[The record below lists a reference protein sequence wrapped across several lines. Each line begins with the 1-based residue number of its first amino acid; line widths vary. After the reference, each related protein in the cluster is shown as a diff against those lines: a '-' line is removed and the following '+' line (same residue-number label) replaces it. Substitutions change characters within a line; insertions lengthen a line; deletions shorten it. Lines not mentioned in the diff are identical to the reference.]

1 MYVLVSPTHWS
12 ERIISH
18 NVSLPI
24 FLQYVQILGTRQMR
38 TIRCAASS
46 NFTVGLDD
54 TVSNTDGFGPRSLP
68 CNANPRC
75 SNLQLGGRTT
85 SHEKGPC
92 HLLKD
97 SEPHGRS
104 NIQAGLEL
112 VSGGGTLSRSYC
124 EGGSRKCYSESTSGA
139 INSRSGR

>member
-1 MYVLVSPTHWS
+1 
-12 ERIISH
+12 
-18 NVSLPI
+18 
-24 FLQYVQILGTRQMR
+24 MR

-54 TVSNTDGFGPRSLP
+54 SVSNTDGFRPRSLP

-124 EGGSRKCYSESTSGA
+124 EGGSRKCYSESSVEPSTAEVTGRVECISTSSEDEDVCPTCLEGQ
-139 INSRSGR
+139 NFLM